1 MMSKVRIQIK
11 KELRPRLKRL
21 AQILLLLAL
30 AACGAS
36 REVDFE
42 RSLAVPAPADLILR
56 NGKIITVDRDFSIR
70 QAVAI
75 RDGRFIAVGSDRDV
89 RVLIGPR
96 TRVIELGGRTV
107 IPGLIDAH
115 IYATEAALSW
125 DAELHWEGM
134 RSLDTGL
141 KQIAAATQ
149 TKPPGSWIVV
159 GGGWVPTQFS
169 EKRFPTRAEL
179 DKLAPNHPVY
189 VQYLREGALLN
200 SAALKA
206 VGIALGTSDPP
217 GGKFE
222 RNPNTGELTG
232 WLQGVAAWQYVY
244 NKIPRPSLDKAHQ
257 SMRNCFRELNRLGIT
272 SAGDLHT
279 RSVTFAHRRLLSE
292 MARSGDLTVRLNFYV
307 LADDDGDELEQL
319 KATIDEIKGLPQSD
333 NFRFVGLGKNLTR
346 AVGDRHPK
354 GTAITAET
362 KEKFR
367 RMLGSFTG
375 ERFGV
380 HLQTDQDT
388 TARQWLDVLE
398 EINASTPFSSQR
410 VAFAQLE
417 DATPETIARIKK
429 LGGGIAVQDRMA
441 LTGERSVE
449 LWGMDKARNAPPLR
463 TMIESGI
470 AIGAG
475 TGAFRSS
482 SYSPM
487 LSLWWLITGKTVG
500 GSTIR
505 NQSQNLT
512 REEAL
517 QLHTIGSAWFTFD
530 EGRKGSIEVGKL
542 ADLAVLNGDYL
553 TVSADQIPSLESM
566 LTLVGGRVVY
576 AVEPFTQPKRK

>member
-1 MMSKVRIQIK
+1 
-11 KELRPRLKRL
+11 LKRL
-21 AQILLLLAL
+21 AEILLLLAL
-30 AACGAS
+30 AACSGAH
-36 REVDFE
+36 EVDFE
-42 RSLAVPAPADLILR
+42 RSLAVPAPADLVLR

-75 RDGRFIAVGSDRDV
+75 RDGRFVAVGSDRDV
-89 RVLIGPR
+89 RVLIGR
-96 TRVIELGGRTV
+96 GTRVIELGGRTV
-107 IPGLIDAH
+107 IPGLIDSH

-125 DAELHWEGM
+125 DAELRWERI
-134 RSLDTGL
+134 RSLSTGL

-179 DKLAPNHPVY
+179 DQLAPNHPVY
-189 VQYLREGALLN
+189 IQYLYEGALLN
-200 SAALKA
+200 SAALNA
-206 VGIALGTSDPP
+206 VGITLGTPDPA

-244 NKIPRPSLDKAHQ
+244 NKIPRRSLDKIHQ

-272 SAGDLHT
+272 SVGDLHIS
-279 RSVTFAHRRLLSE
+279 SVTFAHRRLLAE
-292 MARSGDLTVRLNFYV
+292 MARSGDLTLRLNFY
-307 LADDDGDELEQL
+307 LAVDDDGEELEQL
-319 KATIDEIKGLPQSD
+319 KMAIDEIKNLPQSD
-333 NFRFVGLGKNLTR
+333 MFRFVGLGKNLVRT
-346 AVGDRHPK
+346 VGDTELMSNPK
-354 GTAITAET
+354 GMTITAEA
-362 KEKFR
+362 KEEFR
-367 RMLGSFTG
+367 RMLRLFAG
-375 ERFGV
+375 ERYGF
-380 HLQTDQDT
+380 HLRAGQNS

-398 EINASTPFSSQR
+398 EVNAATPFSSQR
-410 VAFAQLE
+410 IAFAQLE
-417 DATPETIARIKK
+417 DVTPETIARIKM

-441 LTGERSVE
+441 LTGERTVE

-470 AIGAG
+470 AVGAG
-475 TGAFRSS
+475 TGAFRSAN
-482 SYSPM
+482 YSPM
-487 LSLWWLITGKTVG
+487 LSLWWLITGKTVA

-512 REEAL
+512 RAEAL
-517 QLHTIGSAWFTFD
+517 RLYTIGSAWFTFD

-553 TVSADQIPSLESM
+553 TVSEDQIRSLESM
-566 LTLVGGRVVY
+566 LTLVGGRIVY
-576 AVEPFTQPKRK
+576 AAEPFTQPQRK

>member
-1 MMSKVRIQIK
+1 
-11 KELRPRLKRL
+11 LRPRLKRL
-21 AQILLLLAL
+21 AEIFLLLAL
-30 AACGAS
+30 AACSGGH
-36 REVDFE
+36 EVDFE
-42 RSLAVPAPADLILR
+42 RSLAVPAPADLVLR

-75 RDGRFIAVGSDRDV
+75 RDGRFVAVGSDRDV
-89 RVLIGPR
+89 RVLIGR
-96 TRVIELGGRTV
+96 STRVIELGGRTV
-107 IPGLIDAH
+107 IPGLIDSH

-125 DAELHWEGM
+125 DAELHWERM
-134 RSLDTGL
+134 RSLDAGL

-169 EKRFPTRAEL
+169 EKRFPTRVEL

-189 VQYLREGALLN
+189 IQYLREGALLN
-200 SAALKA
+200 GAALNA
-206 VGIALGTSDPP
+206 VGIAPGTPDPP

-222 RNPNTGELTG
+222 RNLNTGELTG
-232 WLQGVAAWQYVY
+232 WLQGLAAWQYVY
-244 NKIPRPSLDKAHQ
+244 NKIPRPSLNEVHQ
-257 SMRNCFRELNRLGIT
+257 SMRNCFHELNRLGIT
-272 SAGDLHT
+272 SVGDLHT
-279 RSVTFAHRRLLSE
+279 RSVTFAHRRLLAE
-292 MARSGDLTVRLNFYV
+292 MARSGNLTLRLNFYV

-319 KATIDEIKGLPQSD
+319 KMTIDEIKGLSQSD
-333 NFRFVGLGKNLTR
+333 NFRFVGFGKNLTR
-346 AVGDRHPK
+346 AVGDRDPK
-354 GTAITAET
+354 GMTITAEA

-367 RMLGSFTG
+367 QVLRLFTG
-375 ERFGV
+375 ERYGF
-380 HLQTDQDT
+380 HLQTDQDA

-398 EINASTPFSSQR
+398 EVNASTPFSPQR
-410 VAFAQLE
+410 VAFAHLE
-417 DATPETIARIKK
+417 DASPETIARIKM

-441 LTGERSVE
+441 LTGERIVE
-449 LWGMDKARNAPPLR
+449 LWGMDKARNTPPLR

-470 AIGAG
+470 TVGAG

-482 SYSPM
+482 NYSPM

-517 QLHTIGSAWFTFD
+517 RLYTIGSAWFTSD
-530 EGRKGSIEVGKL
+530 ERRKGSIEVGKL

-553 TVSADQIPSLESM
+553 TVSADQIRSLESM
-566 LTLVGGRVVY
+566 LTLVGGRIVY
-576 AVEPFTQPKRK
+576 AAEPFTQSKRK

>member
-1 MMSKVRIQIK
+1 
-11 KELRPRLKRL
+11 LRQRLKRL
-21 AQILLLLAL
+21 AEFLLLFAF
-30 AACGAS
+30 AACGGS
-36 REVDFE
+36 GEVDFE
-42 RSLAVPAPADLILR
+42 RSLAVPAPADLVLR

-75 RDGRFIAVGSDRDV
+75 RGGRFIAVGSDGDV
-89 RVLIGPR
+89 RVLIGR
-96 TRVIELGGRTV
+96 GTRVIELGGRTV
-107 IPGLIDAH
+107 IPGLIDSH
-115 IYATEAALSW
+115 VYATEAALSW

-134 RSLDTGL
+134 RSLEAGL

-189 VQYLREGALLN
+189 IQYLLDGALLN

-206 VGIALGTSDPP
+206 AGIALGTPDPP

-222 RNPNTGELTG
+222 RNPNTGEFTG
-232 WLQGVAAWQYVY
+232 WLQGLAGWRYVY
-244 NKIPRPSLDKAHQ
+244 NKIPRLSLDKVHQ

-272 SAGDLHT
+272 SIGDFQT

-307 LADDDGDELEQL
+307 LDDDGGDELEQL
-319 KATIDEIKGLPQSD
+319 KTTIAEIKGLPQSD
-333 NFRFVGLGKNLTR
+333 NFRFVGFGKNMT
-346 AVGDRHPK
+346 GDARDRDQK
-354 GTAITAET
+354 GTTITAEA

-367 RMLGSFTG
+367 RILRSFTV
-375 ERFGV
+375 ERSSF
-380 HLQTDQDT
+380 HMHTDQDA

-398 EINASTPFSSQR
+398 EVNASTPFSSQR

-417 DATPETIARIKK
+417 DATAQTIARIKM
-429 LGGGIAVQDRMA
+429 LGGGIVVQDRLA

-449 LWGMDKARNAPPLR
+449 VWGMDKARNAPPLR

-470 AIGAG
+470 AVGAG
-475 TGAFRSS
+475 TGGFRASN
-482 SYSPM
+482 YSPM

-505 NQSQNLT
+505 DQSQNLT

-517 QLHTIGSAWFTFD
+517 RLHTVGNAWFTFD

-553 TVSADQIPSLESM
+553 TVPVDQIRSLESM
-566 LTLVGGRVVY
+566 LTLVGGRIVY
-576 AVEPFTQPKRK
+576 AVEPFAQSKRK

>member
-1 MMSKVRIQIK
+1 VSKVRIQIK

-21 AQILLLLAL
+21 AEILLLLAL
-30 AACGAS
+30 AACGGS

-42 RSLAVPAPADLILR
+42 RSLAVPAPADLVLR

-75 RDGRFIAVGSDRDV
+75 RDGRFIAVGSDSDV
-89 RVLIGPR
+89 RMLIGR
-96 TRVIELGGRTV
+96 GTRVIELGGRTV
-107 IPGLIDAH
+107 IPGLIDSH
-115 IYATEAALSW
+115 IYATEAALNW

-141 KQIAAATQ
+141 KQVAAATQ

-159 GGGWVPTQFS
+159 GSGWVPTQFS
-169 EKRFPTRAEL
+169 EKRFPTRLEL
-179 DKLAPNHPVY
+179 DELAPNHPVY
-189 VQYLREGALLN
+189 IQYLGEGALLN
-200 SAALKA
+200 SVALKE
-206 VGIALGTSDPP
+206 VGIALGRPAPP

-222 RNPNTGELTG
+222 RDPNTGELSG
-232 WLQGVAAWQYVY
+232 WLQGSAAWQYVY

-272 SAGDLHT
+272 SVGDLHT
-279 RSVTFAHRRLLSE
+279 RSVSFAHRRLLSE
-292 MARSGDLTVRLNFYV
+292 MARSGDLTLRLNFYV

-319 KATIDEIKGLPQSD
+319 EATIDEIKSLPQSD

-346 AVGDRHPK
+346 AVGDRDPK
-354 GTAITAET
+354 GMTIAAEA

-367 RMLGSFTG
+367 RMLRSFTG

-380 HLQTDQDT
+380 HLQTDQDA
-388 TARQWLDVLE
+388 ARQWLDVLE
-398 EINASTPFSSQR
+398 EVNASAPFSSQR

-470 AIGAG
+470 TVGAG

-482 SYSPM
+482 NYSPM

-517 QLHTIGSAWFTFD
+517 RLYTIGSAWFTFD

-542 ADLAVLNGDYL
+542 ADLVVLNGDYL
-553 TVSADQIPSLESM
+553 TVSADQIRSLESM
-566 LTLVGGRVVY
+566 LTMVGGRIVY

>member
-1 MMSKVRIQIK
+1 
-11 KELRPRLKRL
+11 LKRL
-21 AQILLLLAL
+21 AEILFLLAL
-30 AACGAS
+30 AGCAGS

-42 RSLAVPAPADLILR
+42 RSLAVPAPADLVLR

-75 RDGRFIAVGSDRDV
+75 RDGRFIVVGSDRDV
-89 RVLIGPR
+89 RVLIGR
-96 TRVIELGGRTV
+96 GTRVIELGGRTV
-107 IPGLIDAH
+107 IPGLIDSH
-115 IYATEAALSW
+115 VYATEAALSW
-125 DAELHWEGM
+125 DAELHWEGL
-134 RSLDTGL
+134 RSLETGL

-149 TKPPGSWIVV
+149 AKPPGSWIVV

-189 VQYLREGALLN
+189 IQYLRDGALIN

-206 VGIALGTSDPP
+206 VGIALGTPDPP

-222 RNPNTGELTG
+222 RNPNTGDFTG
-232 WLQGVAAWQYVY
+232 WLQGLSAWQYVY
-244 NKIPRPSLDKAHQ
+244 NKIPRLSLDKVHQ

-272 SAGDLHT
+272 SVGDLHT

-292 MARSGDLTVRLNFYV
+292 MARSGDLTLRLNFYV

-319 KATIDEIKGLPQSD
+319 KMTIAEIKGLPQSD
-333 NFRFVGLGKNLTR
+333 NFRFVGFGKNLTR
-346 AVGDRHPK
+346 ALGDRDAK
-354 GTAITAET
+354 AMTITAEAR
-362 KEKFR
+362 EKFHR
-367 RMLGSFTG
+367 ILRSFSG
-375 ERFGV
+375 ERYGF
-380 HLQTDQDT
+380 HLHTDQDA

-417 DATPETIARIKK
+417 DATPDTIARIKA

-441 LTGERSVE
+441 LTGERSVQ

-463 TMIESGI
+463 AMIESGI
-470 AIGAG
+470 AVGAG
-475 TGAFRSS
+475 TGAFRAAN
-482 SYSPM
+482 YSPM

-517 QLHTIGSAWFTFD
+517 RLYTVGSAWFTFD

-553 TVSADQIPSLESM
+553 TVSADQIRSLESM

-576 AVEPFTQPKRK
+576 AVEPFAQPKRK